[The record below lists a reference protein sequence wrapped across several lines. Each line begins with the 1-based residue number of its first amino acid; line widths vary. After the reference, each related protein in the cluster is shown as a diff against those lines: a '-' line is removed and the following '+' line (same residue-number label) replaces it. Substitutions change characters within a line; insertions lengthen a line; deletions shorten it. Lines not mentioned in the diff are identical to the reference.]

1 MSQSTSSSTKVKLT
15 GKEYSWDDVSHLNE
29 TQKAHRR
36 GDIDVYAP
44 IRHQKGDPLPS
55 IAEQWKEDYRKRHVK
70 STRNR

>member
-44 IRHQKGDPLPS
+44 IRHQKGDPSSLYCRTMERGLQEATCQKYS
-55 IAEQWKEDYRKRHVK
+55 
-70 STRNR
+70 